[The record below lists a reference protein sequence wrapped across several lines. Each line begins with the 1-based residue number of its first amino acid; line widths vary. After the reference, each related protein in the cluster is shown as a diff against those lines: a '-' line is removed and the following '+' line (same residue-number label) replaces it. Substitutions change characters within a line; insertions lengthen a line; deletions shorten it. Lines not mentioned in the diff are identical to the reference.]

1 MSPWPVGHQNIGF
14 LVSGPFSNHRHGDK
28 FEQNLKRQID
38 PYAAKKKGAALGIR
52 KVMNEGGDVI

>member
-1 MSPWPVGHQNIGF
+1 